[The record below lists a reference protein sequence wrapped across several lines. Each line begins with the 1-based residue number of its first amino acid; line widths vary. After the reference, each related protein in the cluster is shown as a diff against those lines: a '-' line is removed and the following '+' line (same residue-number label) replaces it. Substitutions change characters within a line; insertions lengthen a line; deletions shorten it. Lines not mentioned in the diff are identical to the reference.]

1 MPAVWNDGLVVELTP
16 AELAQAMQRT
26 YDFLGSAIQPAT
38 ATNPSAAP

>member
-1 MPAVWNDGLVVELTP
+1 MPTVWNDGRVVELSP

-38 ATNPSAAP
+38 ATSPSSAP